1 MGPYKTICNKTIST
15 LLCFLAGELE
25 GCREQNSSHLLKRC
39 NVNVTPWQAKR
50 HHTYTKRVLDGSV
63 EEVYQKEGN
72 GLAVKYQERVNG
84 NKIIMI

>member
-1 MGPYKTICNKTIST
+1 MICNKTIST

-63 EEVYQKEGN
+63 EEVYQKEDN
-72 GLAVKYQERVNG
+72 GLAVRNQEQVNG
-84 NKIIMI
+84 NKIIMT